1 MKKIILI
8 IILIITNVSYSQN
21 YKEYSIEYRSCE
33 ICSCNKC
40 SGTGILENYKYIPC
54 NNCKD
59 WASSYRNLKGCDV
72 CKNNKGKYGYVKENC
87 WACDGKGKWRNTY
100 NSRESI
106 EIRKKE
112 EEENR
117 ILAIRNKEKE
127 KEANRQE
134 AINQK
139 QREENNIWWERTQD
153 SLEVARVAKE
163 KSNYVRNVNKWC
175 IIAENVKVKET
186 KSYLEFESE
195 ILKYEILKEF
205 FSSKKLEI
213 MNMENLNYLT
223 YIKGYYNGGGQLI
236 EVKIKG
242 NITKSF
248 SSWQDGEAFKI
259 AESILLDMKNKI
271 KCK

>member
-8 IILIITNVSYSQN
+8 IILIITNDSYSQN
-21 YKEYSIEYRSCE
+21 YIELSVDYRNCE
-33 ICSCNKC
+33 ICSCGACN
-40 SGTGILENYKYIPC
+40 GTGIREIYRFIPC
-54 NNCKD
+54 YNCKN
-59 WASSYRNLKGCDV
+59 WASAYRDIKGCDV

-87 WACDGKGKWRNTY
+87 NACDGKGKWRNTY
-100 NSRESI
+100 YSKENI
-106 EIRKKE
+106 ERRKKKDEEYRILAIRKKE
-112 EEENR
+112 EE
-117 ILAIRNKEKE
+117 
-127 KEANRQE
+127 KEAIRQE
-134 AINQK
+134 AIYQK
-139 QREENNIWWERTQD
+139 QREANKIWEQRTQD
-153 SLEVARVAKE
+153 SLEVVRVAKE
-163 KSNYVRNVNKWC
+163 KSNYVRNINIWC
-175 IIAENVKVKET
+175 LIAENVKVKET
-186 KSYLEFESE
+186 NSYLEFETE

-213 MNMENLNYLT
+213 ISMDDLNYLT

-271 KCK
+271 KCE